1 MTAPIIIPPALSTLA
16 SQARWMCWK
25 WVTGK
30 NGKPTKPPFQ
40 GRNPSRHADSTKP
53 KTWCELQICLQAYNN
68 QQVDGIGFAL
78 HQSDIGA
85 IDIDDCRNKET
96 GELHPWAA
104 AVVARSNTY
113 CEVTPSQEGIRVI
126 GRCGGSKVHRK
137 LNVTDGVS
145 CELYR
150 VAERYITISGQQI
163 GDVGEL
169 GNIDELIDT
178 LLLELDSAKQ
188 SKRKKNTS
196 NKAAGNGQQK
206 HDLASP

>member
-1 MTAPIIIPPALSTLA
+1 MTVPIIISPALSALA
-16 SQARWMCWK
+16 SQPRWMCWK
-25 WVTGK
+25 WVEVKGK
-30 NGKPTKPPFQ
+30 DGKPKRTKPPFQ

-53 KTWCELQICLQAYNN
+53 KTWCELQICLQAYNK

-85 IDIDDCRNKET
+85 VDIDDCRNKKT

-126 GRCGGSKVHRK
+126 GRCAGSKVHRK
-137 LNVTDGVS
+137 FNVADGVS

-178 LLLELDSAKQ
+178 LLVELESAKQ
-188 SKRKKNTS
+188 SK
-196 NKAAGNGQQK
+196 QK
-206 HDLASP
+206 GWSVESVGGVGLG